1 MSTLSSSITSSEA
14 SVQVKPARVAS
25 IDILRGITMAVM
37 IFVNAL
43 SSVPGL
49 PWWTYHAHENQ
60 DLMTYVD
67 MVFPC
72 FLFIVGMSMPI
83 ALKHRLKRDSSVI
96 HLWMHVFTRF
106 VSLVGVGLILANAE
120 KADPSRMPV
129 NGNVWALIGLISAA
143 LFLNVYPKSV
153 RFPSYAIVLKAIGI
167 LGVIYTYAIFRRSI
181 AGGST
186 GWIDPSYPEILGL
199 IGFSYLVVSIL
210 YIPTRRMK
218 WAPTFWF
225 LLLLAFNICSTA
237 KLIPLPGRMPIYEFP
252 LDNGAMASIIMAGVL
267 TSQLFVGAESRIGHL
282 TEAKITI
289 FRAIGLAVLML
300 VAGAICMPL
309 GISKIR
315 ATPTWS
321 LWSIGASM
329 LLFTLLYWICDVK
342 GKTSWAS
349 VVKSAGSNTLLTYLL
364 PDVWYFFFAAVG
376 FTYLDTHINLGW
388 PAVVK
393 TVLFT
398 LVILGLSSLLTRARL
413 RLQL

>member
-1 MSTLSSSITSSEA
+1 MSTASSSVRQSGVLS
-14 SVQVKPARVAS
+14 QVKPARVAS

-49 PWWTYHAHENQ
+49 PWWTYHAHANQ
-60 DLMTYVD
+60 DVMTYVD

-83 ALKHRLKRDSSVI
+83 AVEHRLKRDPSEI
-96 HLWMHVFTRF
+96 RLWLHVLMRV

-120 KADPSRMPV
+120 KADASRMPV
-129 NGNVWALIGLISAA
+129 NGNVWALIGLVSAA

-153 RFPSYAIVLKAIGI
+153 RFPKYSIVLKALGI
-167 LGVIYTYAIFRRSI
+167 VGIIFTYAIFRRSTESG
-181 AGGST
+181 AT
-186 GWIDPSYPEILGL
+186 AWIDPSYPEILGL
-199 IGFSYLVVSIL
+199 IGFSYLVVSVL
-210 YIPTRRMK
+210 YIPTRRAK
-218 WAPTFWF
+218 WAPTLWF
-225 LLLLAFNICSTA
+225 ILLLAFNICSTA
-237 KLIPLPGRMPIYEFP
+237 KLIPLPGRMSMFQFP

-267 TSQLFVGAESRIGHL
+267 TSQLFVDGNRDSESK
-282 TEAKITI
+282 AKI
-289 FRAIGLAVLML
+289 FRGAAVAIVML
-300 VAGAICMPL
+300 IAGAICMPL

-329 LLFTLLYWICDVK
+329 LLFTLLYWVCDVK
-342 GKTSWAS
+342 GKTQWAFL
-349 VVKSAGSNTLLTYLL
+349 VKSAGSNTLLTYLL
-364 PDVWYFFFAAVG
+364 PDLWYFCFAAIG

-388 PAVVK
+388 PGVIK
-393 TVLFT
+393 TVVFT